1 MTKEEHE
8 AIVYKK
14 FKDKRD
20 RLTEFVHYK
29 RIFSRMEAQKRK
41 DIEVRKAAAIK
52 K

>member
-1 MTKEEHE
+1 MTREEHE
-8 AIVYKK
+8 AIVYEK
-14 FKDKRD
+14 FKKKKE

-41 DIEVRKAAAIK
+41 ETENRKAAAVK